1 MMKAGKSSVIDA
13 PMVTVAATADPN
25 ATKRKKRIFVVDDH
39 PLVREM
45 LTYLINRQPDLLVC
59 GDAESAPKA
68 LLRIAECEP
77 DLAIVDL
84 SLAESSGLQLIKDLA
99 SKHPDIAVLV
109 LSTHDESIYAE
120 RVVQCGARGYIMK
133 QEATQRVIEGIRRVL
148 QGKIY
153 VSDNIADAMAFQL
166 AQVESSERR
175 LALADFTDR
184 ELEIFELLGQ
194 GYGGAQ
200 IASMLHVST
209 KTIHYHYGHMRE
221 RLKVGSLRE
230 LVREALRWHEKPR

>member
-1 MMKAGKSSVIDA
+1 
-13 PMVTVAATADPN
+13 MVTAAATVN
-25 ATKRKKRIFVVDDH
+25 SGATERKRKIFVVDDH

-45 LTYLINRQPDLLVC
+45 LTDLINRQPDLFVC
-59 GDAESAPKA
+59 GDADSAPEA
-68 LLRIAECEP
+68 LEKIAACEP
-77 DLAIVDL
+77 DVAIVDL
-84 SLAESSGLQLIKDLA
+84 SLRNSSGLGLIDDLVA
-99 SKHPDIAVLV
+99 VYPTLAVLV

-120 RVVQCGARGYIMK
+120 RVLRCGARGYIMK
-133 QEATQRVIEGIRRVL
+133 QEATHRVIEGIRRVL
-148 QGKIY
+148 QGNIY
-153 VSDNIADAMAFQL
+153 VSHNIADAMACQL
-166 AQVESSERR
+166 AQVESPARR

-209 KTIHYHYGHMRE
+209 KTVHFCYGRMRE
-221 RLKVGSLRE
+221 RLKVDSLRE